1 MAEQSGIIL
10 RASEYIF
17 ELFKEKLP
25 EHLVYHNYAHTESV
39 AAAARKIAKGMDLGE
54 DAIEIVTLAGWF
66 HDAGFI
72 EAYHGHEDVSK
83 RIAQEYLSGE
93 GIDEEKIGYV
103 LGCIEA
109 TRMPQSPKNLLEE
122 ILCDADMSA
131 LGKKTSFERS
141 QLLRIEWEKA
151 LGKTMTD
158 EEWLRGDL
166 NFLTSHKYF
175 TRFAQE
181 IYDERKSENIRERD
195 KQLRTLIKANEEAK
209 HADEETV
216 SIISIPM
223 AEDPLPLN
231 TQEENMLETMIANQI
246 TLSGQADRK
255 AGMMLLVNSIII
267 AHISS
272 CLIINRGMTLGVP
285 GVLILLLFSIAL
297 TLSVIALMQGMS
309 KEDHSLASSTIGK
322 KNEYLRLS
330 YIFFLLAVAVSV
342 ALFIYASFS
351 HRARGMGID

>member
-1 MAEQSGIIL
+1 MAEQSRITQ

-25 EHLVYHNYAHTESV
+25 EHLVYHNFAHTESV
-39 AAAARKIAKGMDLGE
+39 VASARKLAKGMKLGE

-83 RIAQEYLSGE
+83 RIAEEFLRSE
-93 GIDEEKIGYV
+93 GIEEEKIGYI

-151 LGKTMTD
+151 LDKTMSD

-166 NFLTSHKYF
+166 DFLTSHKYF
-175 TRFAQE
+175 TRYAQE
-181 IYDERKSENIRERD
+181 IYDQRKLENIRERD
-195 KQLRTLIKANEEAK
+195 RQLRKLIKAKDDAK
-209 HADEETV
+209 HPEEET
-216 SIISIPM
+216 INKIPISM
-223 AEDPLPLN
+223 AEDSLPPN
-231 TQEENMLETMIANQI
+231 TQKEDLLKTMDTNQLI
-246 TLSGQADRK
+246 LCGQADRK
-255 AGMMLLVNSIII
+255 AGMMLLVNSLII
-267 AHISS
+267 ALISS
-272 CLIINRGMTLGVP
+272 CLIINRDMTLGISGILV
-285 GVLILLLFSIAL
+285 LLLFSISL
-297 TLSVIALMQGMS
+297 TLSVIALMQGLT
-309 KEDHSLASSTIGK
+309 KENSLAGTIGK
-322 KNEYLRLS
+322 KNGYLRLS
-330 YIFFLLAVAVSV
+330 YMFFLAAVAVSV
-342 ALFIYASFS
+342 TLFILASGS
-351 HRARGMGID
+351 HRVIDQGVE

>member
-1 MAEQSGIIL
+1 MAEQSRITQ

-25 EHLVYHNYAHTESV
+25 EHLVYHNFAHTESV
-39 AAAARKIAKGMDLGE
+39 AAAARKLAKGMKLAE

-83 RIAQEYLSGE
+83 RIAEEYLRGE
-93 GIDEEKIGYV
+93 GVSDQKIGFV

-158 EEWLRGDL
+158 EEWLRQDL

-175 TRFAQE
+175 TRYAQE
-181 IYDERKSENIRERD
+181 IYDDRKLENIRERD
-195 KQLRTLIKANEEAK
+195 KQLRKLIKVNK
-209 HADEETV
+209 KDTPGMQV
-216 SIISIPM
+216 
-223 AEDPLPLN
+223 
-231 TQEENMLETMIANQI
+231 QEESVPVAIHEAHAETQGVVQVVTASDATANQI
-246 TLSGQADRK
+246 DRK
-255 AGMMLLVNSIII
+255 AGI
-267 AHISS
+267 
-272 CLIINRGMTLGVP
+272 
-285 GVLILLLFSIAL
+285 LILANSLMIAL
-297 TLSVIALMQGMS
+297 TLGFVISSGRH
-309 KEDHSLASSTIGK
+309 KELIFPEMFLLGINVLTIIFAIIVVLPKKVSGDDIQDNYQVGQNIRR
-322 KNEYLRLS
+322 KNEFLRMS
-330 YIFFLLAVAVSV
+330 YYIFVVGLTLAVIFF
-342 ALFIYASFS
+342 FISSFQQYPEVQ
-351 HRARGMGID
+351 M

>member
-1 MAEQSGIIL
+1 MAEQSRITQ

-25 EHLVYHNYAHTESV
+25 EHLVYHNFAHTESV
-39 AAAARKIAKGMDLGE
+39 VASARKLAKGMKLGE
-54 DAIEIVTLAGWF
+54 DAIEIVTVAGWF

-83 RIAQEYLSGE
+83 RIAEEFLRNE
-93 GIDEEKIGYV
+93 GIEEEKIGYI

-151 LGKTMTD
+151 LSKTMTD

-175 TRFAQE
+175 TRYAQE
-181 IYDERKSENIRERD
+181 IYDERKLGNIRERD
-195 KQLRTLIKANEEAK
+195 RQLRKLINANEEALSK
-209 HADEETV
+209 
-216 SIISIPM
+216 ISTSM
-223 AEDPLPLN
+223 AEDVPLN
-231 TQEENMLETMIANQI
+231 TGNNDMLTTTNSDQI
-246 TLSGQADRK
+246 IFLGQVDSK
-255 AGMMLLVNSIII
+255 AGMMLLVNSLVI
-267 AHISS
+267 ALISS
-272 CLIINRGMTLGVP
+272 CLIIRRSLTLGVP
-285 GVLILLLFSIAL
+285 GILILILFSIAL
-297 TLSVIALMQGMS
+297 TLSVIALMQGLS
-309 KEDHSLASSTIGK
+309 KENYSLAETIAK
-322 KNEYLRLS
+322 KNEYLRLG
-330 YIFFLLAVAVSV
+330 YMFFLAAVTVSV
-342 ALFIYASFS
+342 ALFMFGSIT
-351 HRARGMGID
+351 HRVIVR